1 MGRLVNRRLKRN
13 VTWQQPAGIRAMHD
27 SDQRPG
33 VKVTGLLQLGLFSAA
48 VSAVV
53 AAGGVDD
60 LIWASPRNIS
70 EGITFCAS
78 SLFGFSVA
86 GRMVWT
92 YRRLRKGHGLTD
104 RALGNLA
111 LLDDPG
117 RPKRIRLLYIG
128 LAAGAAGVVA
138 AYQGGEM
145 LAGSTPDG
153 TSVGA
158 VAVTVA
164 VICFLVAGYFWWQ
177 YRKERSRAIRDQ
189 I

>member
-1 MGRLVNRRLKRN
+1 MAPGKG
-13 VTWQQPAGIRAMHD
+13 QPAAGPWIMHD

-33 VKVTGLLQLGLFSAA
+33 VKVTGLLQLGLFFAA
-48 VSAVV
+48 VSAAV

-60 LIWASPRNIS
+60 LILASQRKVS
-70 EGITFCAS
+70 EGITFCAF
-78 SLFGFSVA
+78 SLLGFYLA

-117 RPKRIRLLYIG
+117 RPKRMRLLYIG
-128 LAAGAAGVVA
+128 LGAGAAGVAA

-145 LAGSTPDG
+145 LAGSRPYG
-153 TSVGA
+153 TSAGA
-158 VAVTVA
+158 VAITVA
-164 VICFLVAGYFWWQ
+164 VICFSIAGYFWRL

-189 I
+189 L